1 MSSTF
6 MSEFLCI
13 SVWFIDKNS
22 KPLETEGKIY
32 MTLVIF

>member
-1 MSSTF
+1 

-13 SVWFIDKNS
+13 SVWFINKNS
-22 KPLETEGKIY
+22 KPLETESKIY